1 MQKRGSEGGDQTV
14 LWVAPP
20 SLDSAK
26 RALSAHR
33 VCALFAT
40 EGCGSEGGAYTAF
53 FVAPH
58 SRLFFCYLVDMK
70 PIGPSILR
78 LLFVICF
85 LAASANVGNSQSEG
99 EGSQALYIQHQVDSE
114 RIVKID
120 SGRKLKVWTQDGQL
134 HAGKLTKVSDSSFF
148 LGPDEIRY
156 SQADKVKLDKGE
168 GGRIGGL
175 TALLLGLFGT
185 VIGLAFVLLGFY
197 AANSATPNTANGCGQ
212 AMGGLLLV
220 ILGIMIGAVGII
232 FAIIGIVA
240 YAIGTA
246 VARNFKL
253 DGKWRIVR
261 RTAEN

>member
-99 EGSQALYIQHQVDSE
+99 EGSQALYMQHQSDSE
-114 RIVKID
+114 RVVKID

-134 HAGKLTKVSDSSFF
+134 HAGKLTQVSDSSFF
-148 LGPDEIRY
+148 LGKEEISY
-156 SQADKVKLDKGE
+156 SKTKKVKLDKGE

-175 TALLLGLFGT
+175 TGLLLGAFGI
-185 VIGLAFVLLGFY
+185 VIGLAFSLLGLY
-197 AANSATPNTANGCGQ
+197 AANSATQNTSNGCAQ
-212 AMGGLLLV
+212 AMGGFFLL
-220 ILGIMIGAVGII
+220 ILGILIGAVGII
-232 FAIIGIVA
+232 FAIIGIIA
-240 YAIGTA
+240 YTIGTA

-261 RTAEN
+261 RTAGN

>member
-1 MQKRGSEGGDQTV
+1 V
-14 LWVAPP
+14 I
-20 SLDSAK
+20 AK
-26 RALSAHR
+26 SGAH
-33 VCALFAT
+33 
-40 EGCGSEGGAYTAF
+40 TAF

-85 LAASANVGNSQSEG
+85 LAASANVGSSQSEG
-99 EGSQALYIQHQVDSE
+99 EGSQALYMQHQSDSE
-114 RIVKID
+114 RVVKID

-134 HAGKLTKVSDSSFF
+134 HAGKLTQVSDSSFF
-148 LGPDEIRY
+148 LGPDEIQN
-156 SQADKVKLDKGE
+156 SEAQKVKLDKGE

-175 TALLLGLFGT
+175 TGLLLGAFGL
-185 VIGLAFVLLGFY
+185 VIGLAFGLLGYY
-197 AANSATPNTANGCGQ
+197 AAVSATPNTSNGCGQ
-212 AMGGLLLV
+212 AMGGLLLI
-220 ILGIMIGAVGII
+220 ILGIMIGAVGLV

-253 DGKWRIVR
+253 EGKWRIVR
-261 RTAEN
+261 RTAGN